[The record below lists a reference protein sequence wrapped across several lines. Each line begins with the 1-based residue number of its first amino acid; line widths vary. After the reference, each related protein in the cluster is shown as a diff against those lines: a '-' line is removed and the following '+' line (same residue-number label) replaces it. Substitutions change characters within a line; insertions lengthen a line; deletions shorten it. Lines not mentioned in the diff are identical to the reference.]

1 MKQAI
6 YVFFMVFC
14 ILFMGCGRDNGVSG
28 SSESGFAAT
37 TKTCEYTFQTVL
49 IAEEDQ
55 PKLTEAIKQG
65 NMFSRAMG
73 VSDWTLYGYLTR
85 FYPTH
90 ETVESS
96 KVVGLLTED
105 EIAEYEGTKYIRT
118 EADEVV
124 ITLFLSMSE
133 QEQLDVIER
142 SYENYQVWVESIC
155 QDASMCKRYDGFE
168 RNAEQDR
175 TELIR
180 IFTEKTE
187 QLVGKKL
194 VDVSNCKDN
203 AYVTSMP
210 DNDIDHKRC
219 STRYTLYSESSGDE
233 VTIIDENGDKE
244 AVNNYLNH
252 HPSYKVTSSAEEC
265 R

>member
-14 ILFMGCGRDNGVSG
+14 VLFMGCGSDNGVS
-28 SSESGFAAT
+28 SSNESGFTAT
-37 TKTCEYTFQTVL
+37 TKTCDYTFQTVL

-55 PKLTEAIKQG
+55 PKLTEAIKKG

-73 VSDWTLYGYLTR
+73 VSDWKLSDYLFR
-85 FYPTH
+85 FYPSY
-90 ETVESS
+90 ETVESI
-96 KVVGLLTED
+96 KITGLLTED
-105 EIAEYEGTKYIRT
+105 EIADYEGTKYRRT
-118 EADEVV
+118 EADEIV
-124 ITLFLSMSE
+124 ITQFLSMSE

-142 SYENYQVWVESIC
+142 SYEEYQRWIYSDTALI
-155 QDASMCKRYDGFE
+155 SRYNGFE

-187 QLVGKKL
+187 QIFGRKL

-219 STRYTLYSESSGDE
+219 STRYTIYSENTGDE
-233 VTIIDENGDKE
+233 VTIIDENGDRE
-244 AVNNYLNH
+244 VVDNYLKY
-252 HPSYKVTSSAEEC
+252 HPSFKVSKSTEEC

>member
-14 ILFMGCGRDNGVSG
+14 VLFMGCGSDNGVSG
-28 SSESGFAAT
+28 SNESGFTAT

-49 IAEEDQ
+49 IADEDQ
-55 PKLTEAIKQG
+55 PKLTEAIKTS

-73 VSDWTLYGYLTR
+73 VPEWTLYGYLSR
-85 FYPTH
+85 FYPSY
-90 ETVESS
+90 ETVESI
-96 KVVGLLTED
+96 KITGLLTED
-105 EIAEYEGTKYIRT
+105 EIAEYEGTKYRRT
-118 EADEVV
+118 EADELV

-133 QEQLDVIER
+133 QEQLDVIEQ
-142 SYENYQVWVESIC
+142 SYENYQWWVRSDTSLI
-155 QDASMCKRYDGFE
+155 SRYDGFE
-168 RNAEQDR
+168 RNAELDR

-219 STRYTLYSESSGDE
+219 STRYTLYSENTGDE
-233 VTIIDENGDKE
+233 VTIIDENGDG
-244 AVNNYLNH
+244 AVLDNYLKY
-252 HPSYKVTSSAEEC
+252 HPSYKVSRTAEEC